1 MGALQFQSLRDLHL
15 SERERSENMKVWI
28 MQIIDIHMLHCVVER
43 MNVPELK
50 KKKMDKDENLI

>member
-1 MGALQFQSLRDLHL
+1 
-15 SERERSENMKVWI
+15 